1 MRVIPGQSSTG
12 FAGNDAYFSGRVH
25 IEHLAVP
32 EDIAA
37 TLYRVSFE
45 PAARTAWHTHP
56 QGQILLITSGNGLVQ
71 AQGQAIRRVTVG
83 DVVTFAPDEVHW
95 HGAAPDCPMQHLAI
109 QPDPN
114 TNWMALVSDDEYRAD
129 AASE

>member
-1 MRVIPGQSSTG
+1 MRVIPGRSSTS
-12 FAGNDAYFSGRVH
+12 FAGNSDYFTGRVQ

-32 EDIAA
+32 DDMAA

-71 AQGQAIRRVTVG
+71 SKGQEIRRVTVG
-83 DVVTFAPDEVHW
+83 DVVTIAPDEVHW
-95 HGAAPDCPMQHLAI
+95 HGAAPDCAMQHLTV

-114 TNWMALVSDDEYRAD
+114 TNWMAQVSDDEYNAD
-129 AASE
+129 AASG

>member
-1 MRVIPGQSSTG
+1 MRVIPGRSSTR
-12 FAGNDAYFSGRVH
+12 FAGNSDYFTGRVQ

-32 EDIAA
+32 DDMAA

-71 AQGQAIRRVTVG
+71 SKGQEIRRVTVG
-83 DVVTFAPDEVHW
+83 DVVTIAPDEVHW
-95 HGAAPDCPMQHLAI
+95 HGAAPGWAVTSMC
-109 QPDPN
+109 
-114 TNWMALVSDDEYRAD
+114 R
-129 AASE
+129 